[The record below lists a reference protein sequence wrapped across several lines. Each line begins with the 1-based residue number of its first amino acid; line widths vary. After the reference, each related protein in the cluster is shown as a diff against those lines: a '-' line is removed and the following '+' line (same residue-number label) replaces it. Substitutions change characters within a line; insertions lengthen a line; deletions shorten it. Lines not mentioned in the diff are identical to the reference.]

1 MTLKSLDP
9 LLAVWFLGVFFVFC
23 FLVRYE
29 NLNNIYSLQAA
40 SSELSE
46 QSLTRSHSAFTL
58 LTHSLFL
65 HLKLK
70 SEQTPVAA
78 GRRRQDP
85 SYQKARAGLF
95 PVKQSGS
102 AKFNPQQPTTAISE
116 AFNGRSGCTMHSDE
130 GAWTA
135 SIGAIDLGRR
145 SNMSLYSQK

>member
-9 LLAVWFLGVFFVFC
+9 LLAVWFSFFFVFATEC
-23 FLVRYE
+23 E
-29 NLNNIYSLQAA
+29 NRNNIYSLHAA

-78 GRRRQDP
+78 GGRSQGP
-85 SYQKARAGLF
+85 SYQKAQAGLF

-116 AFNGRSGCTMHSDE
+116 AFKGRSGCTMHSDE

-135 SIGAIDLGRR
+135 LIGAIDLG
-145 SNMSLYSQK
+145 